1 MIIVD
6 LQQRLPGEGIGQQG
20 DDQGNGNQLRAT
32 GSGIGQQGGGNGNQ
46 LRVDIGSGIGQQS
59 GGQGEGSQL
68 EGDTDGSG

>member
-20 DDQGNGNQLRAT
+20 D
-32 GSGIGQQGGGNGNQ
+32 GQGNGNQ